1 MHPSLHQG
9 ETTNL
14 EEDDMPRI
22 RCHYI
27 DCVFLDDGYCGA
39 AAIEVDP
46 DVGCMTYSRADDLDV
61 EDEEWEEEEEAE
73 EWEEAELDEEDDE
86 MWLDDDEF

>member
-1 MHPSLHQG
+1 
-9 ETTNL
+9 
-14 EEDDMPRI
+14 MPRI

-61 EDEEWEEEEEAE
+61 DEDWEEEEEEAE
-73 EWEEAELDEEDDE
+73 DWDELETEDEEDDE
-86 MWLDDDEF
+86 LWLDEDEF